1 MKLQQKLAGP
11 RVAIR
16 NYEKSDLNFVT
27 GMWLDEEN
35 GRYLSDPTAAYVDER
50 FQRALDTL
58 QDEQDGGYFIIE
70 TADTA
75 QRIGSCSAFPGET
88 AGEYDIGYCIH
99 KAHWRR
105 GYGREAVALLLDW
118 LRAQGGAED
127 HGRSSGGKQSVLCAA
142 ALAGLSGG
150 KEIFVPEVPDGCVL
164 RQRDLCAV
172 ARKAAGSVNRNGGMR
187 RARAD
192 LPHPLLSHRVL
203 WHNREN
209 CGIAAPNRKG
219 GLCHG
224 SERIKNR

>member
-58 QDEQDGGYFIIE
+58 QDEREGGYFIIE

-99 KAHWRR
+99 KACWRR

-118 LRAQGGAED
+118 LRTQGAQRVTAEAAVENKASCALL
-127 HGRSSGGKQSVLCAA
+127 RSLGFKEEKKSSFRKYRMDVSYDSVIY
-142 ALAGLSGG
+142 ALL
-150 KEIFVPEVPDGCVL
+150 PENWPE
-164 RQRDLCAV
+164 
-172 ARKAAGSVNRNGGMR
+172 
-187 RARAD
+187 
-192 LPHPLLSHRVL
+192 P
-203 WHNREN
+203 
-209 CGIAAPNRKG
+209 
-219 GLCHG
+219 
-224 SERIKNR
+224 